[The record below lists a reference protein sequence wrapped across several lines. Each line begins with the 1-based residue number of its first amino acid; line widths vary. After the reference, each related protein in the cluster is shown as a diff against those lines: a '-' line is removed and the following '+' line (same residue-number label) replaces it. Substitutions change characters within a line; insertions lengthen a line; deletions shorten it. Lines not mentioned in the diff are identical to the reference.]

1 MTLGIN
7 YLLSYKMSQDH
18 LELLFGVIR
27 GQGGFSDNPTKRIFT
42 SIYKKLLMS
51 NEVYII

>member
-1 MTLGIN
+1 MILGNN
-7 YLLSYKMSQDH
+7 YLLSYTISQDH

-27 GQGGFSDNPTKRIFT
+27 GQGGFSDNL
-42 SIYKKLLMS
+42 YNKLLMR